1 MSEEGQRLH
10 LRARSS
16 GKGVKE
22 RKDSTVILIM
32 RRALG
37 IRLSNPLLVSC

>member
-16 GKGVKE
+16 GRRGKGE
-22 RKDSTVILIM
+22 E
-32 RRALG
+32 G
-37 IRLSNPLLVSC
+37 QYSNPYDEKSTRN